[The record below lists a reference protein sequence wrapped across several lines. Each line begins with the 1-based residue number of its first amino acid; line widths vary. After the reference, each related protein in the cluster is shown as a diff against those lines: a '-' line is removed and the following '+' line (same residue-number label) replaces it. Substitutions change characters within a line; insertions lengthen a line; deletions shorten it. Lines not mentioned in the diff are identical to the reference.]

1 MYFFPTPHPLLDQR
15 VSIATTVMLRDSGE
29 IYLKT
34 HHKQQTN
41 TEEVDSEREI
51 LMT

>member
-1 MYFFPTPHPLLDQR
+1 
-15 VSIATTVMLRDSGE
+15 MLRDSGE

-34 HHKQQTN
+34 HHTQQTN

-51 LMT
+51 LMTERAI